1 MRGIQ
6 SNYFKISMKKLLVV
20 LFITFTTTLQ
30 AKNYYISAAGND
42 TNDGLTTSTP
52 WKTINK
58 VNSFSFASSDYILFR
73 RGDTFYGGI
82 EVKNANLTY
91 DAYGTGAKPVIT
103 GLSTVTGWVNLGGN
117 IWEAPVV
124 NVKPDVN
131 LVLRAGLIQQVGRY
145 PNSDAPNGGY
155 LTYTAATSTSITG
168 PALSSTT
175 NWTGAEVAI
184 RINRWEI
191 RRQIVTSHSSGVV
204 SFASNTT
211 PRINYGY
218 FFQRDKRTL
227 DKDGEWWHDAA
238 NKKLRMYF
246 SSNNPGSYTIQIA
259 TVDTLFKSLQGGLT
273 INNLSFNGSGKK
285 TIWTNGGSGVTI
297 KNCDVNNSGA
307 EAITTWFCVNA
318 LVDNCTVK
326 NSLGSGIRVFNST
339 VGSVNLSITNCYIDS
354 TVLFA
359 GMETSNVLN
368 GGAGITCMGGDNLS
382 VNNNI
387 IKNSG
392 YNGIQWQGNNVTIK
406 NNFITTFCSVR
417 DDGGGIYTVE
427 NGGSSFPV
435 RSNRNLIANIV
446 TNGIGA
452 NKGSDDAKGV
462 AVSGLY
468 FDLGSRTI
476 VIDNNTVANING
488 NSFHGNNNAY
498 LTITNNTF
506 FGNKTTLSFQ
516 RFSDAPLVRNI
527 IMKKNILYPFRT
539 RYRNLGINVPSLI
552 TKEADLLAMG
562 VLDSNYYSLRN
573 GTDTS
578 LTAVTTYANLSNYTE
593 TANSFSYLPGTVK
606 TELHSK
612 NVSNTGILEYNA
624 SSVAKVVEF
633 NGLSKKDVFG
643 TVYNNSVSIP
653 AWSSK
658 VLLDNGVTSL
668 LPAVNLLPAI
678 NPSNIINGLDYK
690 YYEGSWT
697 VLPDFTTL
705 THVKAGAT
713 TNFNLALANRTLQY
727 GFNFWGYINIP
738 VDGQYKFYTSSD
750 DGSKLYIDKVLV
762 VSNDSIHGTREKS
775 GSIGLKAGKHAI
787 NGIFFQQA
795 GGAVFNVS
803 YESSSIAKQTIP
815 SSVLYRDNAA
825 VARIANGTSVNSS
838 SAQSISNISNITSAL
853 KITSFPNPTISEFRL
868 FVEGGTNEKIE
879 ILVMDMNGSIV
890 FQTQGTSNKTYKF
903 GNSFMRGVYIIKTI
917 QGNAVQILKVIKG

>member
-1 MRGIQ
+1 MRGMK
-6 SNYFKISMKKLLVV
+6 SKYFKISMKKLLVV
-20 LFITFTTTLQ
+20 LFITFATTLQ

-42 TNDGLTTSTP
+42 ANDGLTTSTP

-58 VNSFSFASSDYILFR
+58 VNSFSFSSSDYILFR

-82 EVKNANLTY
+82 VVKNANLNY

-103 GLSTVTGWVNLGGN
+103 GLSTVSGWVNLGGN

-124 NVKPDVN
+124 NVKSGVN

-175 NWTGAEVAI
+175 NWTGAEVTI

-211 PRINYGY
+211 PRLNFGY

-227 DKDGEWWHDAA
+227 DKDGEWWHDAT

-259 TVDTLFKSLQGGLT
+259 TIDTLFKSLQGGLL
-273 INNLSFNGSGKK
+273 ISNLSFNGSGKK
-285 TIWTNGGSGVTI
+285 SIWINGGSGVSI

-307 EAITTWFCVNA
+307 AAITTWFTSNVT
-318 LVDNCTVK
+318 VDNCTTN
-326 NSLGSGIRVFNST
+326 NSLGSGIRVYNT
-339 VGSVNLSITNCYIDS
+339 GTGTQNLSVKNCNVDS
-354 TVLFA
+354 TALIA
-359 GMETSNVLN
+359 GMETSNENN
-368 GGAGITCMGGDNLS
+368 GGAGILCYGGNGL
-382 VNNNI
+382 VVQKNI
-387 IKNSG
+387 ITNCG
-392 YNGIQWQGNNVTIK
+392 YIGIHWQGNDVYIK
-406 NNFITTFCSVR
+406 YNYVDKICMVR

-427 NGGSSFPV
+427 NGGSTLPV
-435 RSNRNLIANIV
+435 RFNRNIVSNIV
-446 TNGIGA
+446 FNAIGA
-452 NKGSDDAKGV
+452 NNGSDNANGTSAK
-462 AVSGLY
+462 GLY
-468 FDLGSRTI
+468 FDLGTRN
-476 VIDNNTVANING
+476 VLIDSNTVANNKG
-488 NSFHGNNNAY
+488 GAFHGNNNSS
-498 LTITNNTF
+498 LTITNNVF
-506 FGNKTTLSFQ
+506 YNNGKSYSLQ
-516 RFSDAPLVRNI
+516 RFADGPLVRNMVI
-527 IMKKNILYPFRT
+527 KKNIVYPYRFE
-539 RYRNLGINVPSLI
+539 YRNLGINVPSLI
-552 TKEADLLAMG
+552 TKEADILAMG
-562 VLDSNYYSLRN
+562 LIDSNYYSLRN
-573 GTDTS
+573 VDTS
-578 LTAVTTYANLSNYTE
+578 LTCVTTNGDLSNYKE
-593 TANSFSYLPGTVK
+593 IAYDVSYLNGTIGVEK
-606 TELHSK
+606 HSK
-612 NVSNTGILEYNA
+612 NVINNGTFEYNA
-624 SSVAKVVEF
+624 SSAPRVVQF

-678 NPSNIINGLDYK
+678 NPSNIINGLNYK

-697 VLPDFTTL
+697 VLPDFSTL
-705 THVKAGAT
+705 THIKAGAT
-713 TNFNLALANRTLQY
+713 TNFNLALANRTSQY

-738 VDGQYKFYTSSD
+738 IDGQYKFYTSSD
-750 DGSKLYIDKVLV
+750 DGSKLYIDKVLI

-787 NGIFFQQA
+787 NGIFFQQS

-825 VARIANGTSVNSS
+825 VVRTANGVSINPSS
-838 SAQSISNISNITSAL
+838 TQSISNPLNVINAL

-917 QGNAVQILKVIKG
+917 QGNTVQILKVIKG